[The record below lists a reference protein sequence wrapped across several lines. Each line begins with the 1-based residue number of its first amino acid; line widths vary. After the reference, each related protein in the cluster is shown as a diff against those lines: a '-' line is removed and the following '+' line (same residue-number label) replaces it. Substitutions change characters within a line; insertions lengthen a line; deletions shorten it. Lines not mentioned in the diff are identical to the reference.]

1 MLIHWFSY
9 NIPLCIHTTI
19 YLSLLLSYGHLVY
32 MGFFFSFLNPFHW
45 KDWCW
50 SWNSNTLVTW
60 WEEPTHWKRPW
71 CWERLRQEEKEAT
84 EDEMVGRHHWLNG
97 HEFEQT
103 LGDSEGQGSLA
114 CCSPWGHKELDTTE
128 CLSTEQHKPTL
139 ILSNSWKCSQFP
151 SRGTKI
157 PHATLHGQNKS
168 NTQTVWQMGG
178 LEIREA
184 LVFVEY
190 LL

>member
-114 CCSPWGHKELDTTE
+114 CCNSWDRKELNTTE
-128 CLSTEQHKPTL
+128 WLNNNHHYLFTPSS
-139 ILSNSWKCSQFP
+139 ILWAFGLCGFFSFFNHWKHCHDIACICVSWYVCASI
-151 SRGTKI
+151 S
-157 PHATLHGQNKS
+157 LD
-168 NTQTVWQMGG
+168 G
-178 LEIREA
+178 L
-184 LVFVEY
+184 
-190 LL
+190 